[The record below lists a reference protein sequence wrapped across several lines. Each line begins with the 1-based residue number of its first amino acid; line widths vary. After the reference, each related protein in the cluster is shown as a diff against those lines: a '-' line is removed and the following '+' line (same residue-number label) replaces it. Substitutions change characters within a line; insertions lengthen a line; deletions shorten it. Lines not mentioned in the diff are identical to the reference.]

1 MRFFNI
7 ENRLSLSAHFTSSNL
22 RSDSRVGRIRKKV
35 FPSSFM
41 NDIPKGIFQISS
53 NFGWLRY
60 QSEKRKRTDLTCSIQ
75 METKRKK
82 NRKKSA
88 MLLPIS
94 EAASASSDRKERK
107 RRNAHKIVWGKILV
121 LIKKVLLP
129 NIFRHS
135 LSNVFGNTFIAKS
148 QHRGISNLARPTKK
162 KNICKNIGQVFPV
175 PS

>member
-75 METKRKK
+75 METKRKI

-94 EAASASSDRKERK
+94 EAASAPSNRKARK
-107 RRNAHKIVWGKILV
+107 RRNAHKIVWWKILV
-121 LIKKVLLP
+121 LIKKFCSQ
-129 NIFRHS
+129 IFFVTHFQMCLEI
-135 LSNVFGNTFIAKS
+135 LSSQNRSIAEF
-148 QHRGISNLARPTKK
+148 QISRDQRKK
-162 KNICKNIGQVFPV
+162 ICKNIGQVFPV